1 MYVVTAVYNLYLNFE
16 NYALNLWI
24 MEQLGT
30 LRAWGL
36 CSEKNTCTNLIAS
49 SVITECFL
57 NTGHYLN
64 KVPVSNNLIN
74 MDWETV
80 FGLLKQD

>member
-1 MYVVTAVYNLYLNFE
+1 MYVVTAVYNLYFNFE

-49 SVITECFL
+49 SVITE
-57 NTGHYLN
+57 
-64 KVPVSNNLIN
+64 
-74 MDWETV
+74 V
-80 FGLLKQD
+80 FPQYRTLSEQGPSVK